1 MLVYALIF
9 LCLSLAGV
17 TGVQMMYMF
26 YIDRLDKQ
34 RSKRVHE
41 LEMQCRS
48 LTRRLREAEERIEEQ
63 DEILSS
69 LSVETGEE
77 EAWADLLDDR

>member
-34 RSKRVHE
+34 RKKRVHE

-48 LTRRLREAEERIEEQ
+48 LTRHLREAEERIEEQ
-63 DEILSS
+63 DEVLDSLSS
-69 LSVETGEE
+69 GTGEE